1 MVVAGQQAQGDD
13 DLPQTAER
21 AEGDRPLA
29 GSAGASAEV
38 TPPATDD
45 EPPDAPSVDGAA
57 RAKAAESGVSAED
70 RSGDTSVADEAS
82 PALEGPARLGPA
94 VPLRLLL
101 LVTAVNVLLAVGLLL
116 LRPPWRVER
125 SDAPPTLPAQVA
137 ELQARVARGEHQT
150 PYTLTLADDELTATA
165 RYFLAQ
171 SEDIPFGQVL
181 VAVVDGRLEAT
192 GVTTG
197 LAVAVPVRVVA
208 NVEARNGAPVISVVD
223 VGIGGLALPTFVRE
237 QILTEANRAVDLS
250 RYDLPVTVDAVALR
264 PGALDVRGTVR

>member
-1 MVVAGQQAQGDD
+1 VVVAGQQAQGDD
-13 DLPQTAER
+13 DLPQPAER
-21 AEGDRPLA
+21 AEHDRPHVGQA
-29 GSAGASAEV
+29 GVSSAAS
-38 TPPATDD
+38 
-45 EPPDAPSVDGAA
+45 PSAADGAQA
-57 RAKAAESGVSAED
+57 RVPAADSAVQAE
-70 RSGDTSVADEAS
+70 DEAS
-82 PALEGPARLGPA
+82 GDAGEDGPVDGDDAAAAAETPTRPGPA

-101 LVTAVNVLLAVGLLL
+101 LVTALNVLLAAGLLV

-125 SDAPPTLPAQVA
+125 GDAPPALPPQVA
-137 ELQARVARGEHQT
+137 ELQGRVARGEHQT
-150 PYTLTLADDELTATA
+150 PYTLTLTDDELTATA

-171 SEDIPFGQVL
+171 SEDVPFGQVR
-181 VAVVDGRLEAT
+181 VAVVDGRLEAS

-250 RYDLPVTVDAVALR
+250 RYELAVTVDAVTLR